1 MKKVIA
7 TAAVAAG
14 GKAAVTKELS
24 DRKSNDRKNESD
36 VIKIALNEKEKSRQ

>member
-1 MKKVIA
+1 MIA

-36 VIKIALNEKEKSRQ
+36 AVKIVLSDKEKSH